1 MYIMDKLY
9 FVPKKSNFRSAY
21 SGGGDRNGEAGSGS
35 MVGVRGVYYY
45 DGRLEEKDLV
55 SGGNAPKY
63 NLKEPFDPMVRTC
76 KDNKRLVR

>member
-9 FVPKKSNFRSAY
+9 FVPKKSNYRSAY

-35 MVGVRGVYYY
+35 MAGVRGVYYY
-45 DGRLEEKDLV
+45 D
-55 SGGNAPKY
+55 